1 MDTRPTLVRAGP
13 WIAVAVCAALVAT
26 LGARYRDLS
35 RSYERL
41 RLWATLP
48 HAGLEVPSF
57 STSTLD
63 GAPVTIGAAVTPA
76 TRQVLFIL
84 RTTCPY
90 CRATLPVW
98 ERVADSL
105 RRVAT
110 PRIEVYAIS
119 LDPAESTRA
128 YVRTNHLS
136 YPVLTF
142 PDRKLVALYRAVA
155 TPETVVLDGDGRV
168 LYAHTG
174 LLDSAAVL
182 DSVFRA
188 GSWLP
193 PHADMGPLLEGT
205 PTAGV
210 PGR

>member
-1 MDTRPTLVRAGP
+1 MALAG
-13 WIAVAVCAALVAT
+13 AAALVVVMAQQHRN
-26 LGARYRDLS
+26 LSGA
-35 RSYERL
+35 YEKL

-48 HAGLEVPSF
+48 HAGFEVPAF
-57 STSTLD
+57 STTTLD
-63 GAPVTIGAAVTPA
+63 GARVTIGAAAAPA

-98 ERVADSL
+98 ERIADSL
-105 RRVAT
+105 RRVTT
-110 PRIEVYAIS
+110 PRIELYAIS
-119 LDPAESTRA
+119 LDAAEATRA
-128 YVRTNHLS
+128 YGLANHLS

-142 PDRKLVALYRAVA
+142 PERKLVNLYRAVA
-155 TPETVVLDGDGRV
+155 APETVVLDDGGRV

-188 GSWLP
+188 ATTLP
-193 PHADMGPLLEGT
+193 PRAAAVSGLP
-205 PTAGV
+205 GV
-210 PGR
+210 PVAGGRDR

>member
-1 MDTRPTLVRAGP
+1 
-13 WIAVAVCAALVAT
+13 
-26 LGARYRDLS
+26 
-35 RSYERL
+35 
-41 RLWATLP
+41 
-48 HAGLEVPSF
+48 
-57 STSTLD
+57 
-63 GAPVTIGAAVTPA
+63 
-76 TRQVLFIL
+76 L

-110 PRIEVYAIS
+110 PRIELFGIS

-142 PDRKLVALYRAVA
+142 PDRKLLVLYRAVA
-155 TPETVVLDGDGRV
+155 TPETVVLDGGGRV

-174 LLDSAAVL
+174 LLDSAAML
-182 DSVFRA
+182 DSVFHA
-188 GSWLP
+188 ATTLP
-193 PHADMGPLLEGT
+193 PRVGLASGLLGA
-205 PTAGV
+205 PVAG
-210 PGR
+210 GRGR

>member
-1 MDTRPTLVRAGP
+1 MDTRPVLVRSAP

-35 RSYERL
+35 RAYERL

-48 HAGLEVPSF
+48 HAGFEVPAF

-63 GAPVTIGAAVTPA
+63 GAPVTIGAAAAPA

-98 ERVADSL
+98 ERLADSL

-110 PRIEVYAIS
+110 PRIEMYAIS
-119 LDPAESTRA
+119 LDPTESTRTYA
-128 YVRTNHLS
+128 RAHPL
-136 YPVLTF
+136 PHPLLTF
-142 PDRKLVALYRAVA
+142 PDRKMVALYRAVA
-155 TPETVVLDGDGRV
+155 TPETVVLDDRGRV
-168 LYAHTG
+168 LYAWTG
-174 LLDSAAVL
+174 LLDNAAVV
-182 DSVFRA
+182 DSIYRA
-188 GSWLP
+188 ATAP
-193 PHADMGPLLEGT
+193 PRTGAVPLLKGT
-205 PTAGV
+205 PVAGV